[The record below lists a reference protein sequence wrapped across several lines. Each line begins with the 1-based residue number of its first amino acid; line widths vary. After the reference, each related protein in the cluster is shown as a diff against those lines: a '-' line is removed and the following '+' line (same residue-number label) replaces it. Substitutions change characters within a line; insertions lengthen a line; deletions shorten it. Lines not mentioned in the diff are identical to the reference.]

1 MCCAGISR
9 SVLVLCVSGKQGC
22 THLAGLCAHMGKSV
36 LDTADS
42 VGPVRR
48 WVLWSTGYPGS
59 SVLPFPLLFII
70 CRLQSLKLFQPAL
83 TWGPSAAR
91 VLSGKTPWLRNS
103 LWSLSCRFEFWGR
116 FFFFFVHYHRKW
128 RKGLKVNSGQL
139 GVNFKPSYS
148 GLGNNAHNWKLLE
161 SKAA

>member
-116 FFFFFVHYHRKW
+116 FFFFFCPLPQEVEKGPESHLRPTWSQLQAFLLWLRK
-128 RKGLKVNSGQL
+128 
-139 GVNFKPSYS
+139 
-148 GLGNNAHNWKLLE
+148 
-161 SKAA
+161 